1 VIDGALTRGVQL
13 QRAFEGVSVRS
24 LFTVELFRN
33 VEELQLACL
42 TPCMTETASASSVTA
57 PSATAESSRRPNPSI
72 VVLTTVTGFVWLLA
86 FMLWIALAQVTDY
99 TTYDLDN
106 AAALETWIQILIVSG
121 VVAAV
126 GATAIVGVRHE
137 LRSNYWR

>member
-1 VIDGALTRGVQL
+1 M
-13 QRAFEGVSVRS
+13 
-24 LFTVELFRN
+24 FTVELFRD
-33 VEELQLACL
+33 VEEVQLACL

-57 PSATAESSRRPNPSI
+57 PSVTAKSSRRPNPSVI
-72 VVLTTVTGFVWLLA
+72 VLTAVTGVVWLLA

-99 TTYDLDN
+99 TTYDLDD

-126 GATAIVGVRHE
+126 GATVIAGVRHE
-137 LRSNYWR
+137 LRSNNWR

>member
-1 VIDGALTRGVQL
+1 
-13 QRAFEGVSVRS
+13 
-24 LFTVELFRN
+24 
-33 VEELQLACL
+33 
-42 TPCMTETASASSVTA
+42 MTETASASSVTA
-57 PSATAESSRRPNPSI
+57 PSVTAESSRRPNPSI
-72 VVLTTVTGFVWLLA
+72 VVLMAITGFVWLLA

-99 TTYDLDN
+99 TTYDINN

-137 LRSNYWR
+137 LRSNNWR

>member
-1 VIDGALTRGVQL
+1 
-13 QRAFEGVSVRS
+13 
-24 LFTVELFRN
+24 
-33 VEELQLACL
+33 
-42 TPCMTETASASSVTA
+42 MTETANAVSVTA
-57 PSATAESSRRPNPSI
+57 PSVTAESSRRPNPSI
-72 VVLTTVTGFVWLLA
+72 VVLTAITGFVWLLA

-126 GATAIVGVRHE
+126 GATAIFGVRHE
-137 LRSNYWR
+137 LRSSNWR

>member
-1 VIDGALTRGVQL
+1 
-13 QRAFEGVSVRS
+13 
-24 LFTVELFRN
+24 
-33 VEELQLACL
+33 
-42 TPCMTETASASSVTA
+42 MTEAASASSVTA
-57 PSATAESSRRPNPSI
+57 PSVTAEFSRRPNPSI
-72 VVLTTVTGFVWLLA
+72 VVLTSVAGFVWLLA

-106 AAALETWIQILIVSG
+106 AAALDTWILILIVSG

-137 LRSNYWR
+137 LRSNNPR